1 MAMKRLWFLFLTGV
15 IAAGAVFAQN
25 EMQTVAT
32 VKLTRTEPIT
42 VKQLQNEVALMEAQ
56 AKRSLTAD
64 EKNQVLEALINQRL
78 VLQAAE
84 RDRITVSD
92 GELSQQID
100 RLRDSLAQTM
110 GRRPT
115 DAEFTQT
122 IRSQYN
128 LDMPSFR
135 EQVRRQLIM
144 ERYLTVKK
152 ENLLKTPITPTAA
165 EIQNFYDLNKSSLVR
180 PDTVRLSIIQV
191 PSGDDKA
198 KAKSLADSLAREI
211 GTDPAKFDDVSLRQG
226 REAGFGAGDAGYLP
240 KNPQGEQAV
249 GADVMRTAF
258 SLKQGQVSG
267 VIESA
272 RGYQILK
279 VTESYEQ
286 KQLTLDDVIDLE
298 SKMTVRQYIN
308 AGLSQNKQITL
319 LTQAQQEVYDELRKG
334 EPFTIDR
341 RYLPW

>member
-1 MAMKRLWFLFLTGV
+1 MKRLCFLFLTG
-15 IAAGAVFAQN
+15 IFAAAMMFAQN

-32 VKLTRTEPIT
+32 VRLTRTEPIT
-42 VKQLQNEVALMEAQ
+42 VKQLQNEIALMETQ
-56 AKRSLTAD
+56 AKRPLTVE

-84 RDRITVSD
+84 RDKVTVSD

-100 RLRDSLAQTM
+100 RIRAALAQTL
-110 GRRPT
+110 GRQPT
-115 DAEFTQT
+115 EAEFTQA

-144 ERYLTVKK
+144 ERYLLSR
-152 ENLLKTPITPTAA
+152 NQGLLDSSRAPTPTTE
-165 EIQNFYDLNKSSLVR
+165 EIQDFYDLNKSSLVR

-191 PSGDDKA
+191 PFGDDKA
-198 KAKSLADSLAREI
+198 KAKTLADSLAREI
-211 GTDPAKFDDVSLRQG
+211 GTNPAKFDEVALRQG
-226 REAGFGAGDAGYLP
+226 REAGFMAGDAGYLP
-240 KNPQGEQAV
+240 KNPQGEQLV
-249 GADVMRTAF
+249 GAGVLRTAF

-267 VIESA
+267 VLEGLRA
-272 RGYQILK
+272 YQILK

-286 KQLTLDDVIDLE
+286 KQLTLDDVVDLE

-308 AGLSQNKQITL
+308 AGLAQTKQATAIA
-319 LTQAQQEVYDELRKG
+319 QAQQELYDELRKG
-334 EPFTIDR
+334 NPFTIDR

>member
-1 MAMKRLWFLFLTGV
+1 MKRLCFLFLTG
-15 IAAGAVFAQN
+15 IFAAGMMFAQN

-32 VKLTRTEPIT
+32 VRLTKTEPIT
-42 VKQLQNEVALMEAQ
+42 VKQLQNEVALMETQ
-56 AKRSLTAD
+56 AKRPLTVE

-84 RDRITVSD
+84 RDKVTVSD

-100 RLRDSLAQTM
+100 RIRASLAQTL
-110 GRRPT
+110 GRQPT
-115 DAEFTQT
+115 EAEFTQA

-144 ERYLTVKK
+144 EKYLLFRNQGLMETAKAS
-152 ENLLKTPITPTAA
+152 TPTVE
-165 EIQNFYDLNKSSLVR
+165 EIQDFYDLNKSSLVR

-191 PSGDDKA
+191 LFDDDKT
-198 KAKSLADSLAREI
+198 KAKTLADSLAREI
-211 GTDPAKFDDVSLRQG
+211 GTDPAKFDEVALRQS
-226 REAGFGAGDAGYLP
+226 REAGFMAGDAGYLL

-249 GADVMRTAF
+249 GAGVLRTAF

-267 VIESA
+267 VLEGLRA
-272 RGYQILK
+272 YQILK

-286 KQLTLDDVIDLE
+286 KQLALDDVIDLE

-308 AGLSQNKQITL
+308 AGLSQSKQATAIA
-319 LTQAQQEVYDELRKG
+319 QAQQELYEDLRKG
-334 EPFTIDR
+334 NPFTIDR

>member
-1 MAMKRLWFLFLTGV
+1 MNRLWLLFFIGMIV
-15 IAAGAVFAQN
+15 SGIGFAQN

-32 VKLTRTEPIT
+32 VRLTKTEPIT
-42 VKQLQNEVALMEAQ
+42 VKQLQNEIALMEAQ
-56 AKRSLTAD
+56 AKRSLTVD
-64 EKNQVLEALINQRL
+64 EKNQVLDALINQKL

-84 RDRITVSD
+84 RDRITVAD
-92 GELSQQID
+92 GELTQQID

-135 EQVRRQLIM
+135 EQVRRQFIM
-144 ERYLTVKK
+144 ERYLMSKK
-152 ENLLKTPITPTAA
+152 EDLLKSPTAPTA
-165 EIQNFYDLNKSSLVR
+165 EEIQNFYDLNRSSLVR
-180 PDTVRLSIIQV
+180 PDTVRFSVIQV
-191 PSGDDKA
+191 PFGDDKV

-211 GTDPAKFDDVSLRQG
+211 GTDPAKFDEVSLRQG
-226 REAGFGAGDAGYLP
+226 RDAGFVAGDAGYLP
-240 KNPQGEQAV
+240 RNPQGEQAA
-249 GADVMRTAF
+249 GAEVLRAVF

-267 VIESA
+267 VVEGL

-279 VTESYEQ
+279 VTESYEL
-286 KQLTLDDVIDLE
+286 KQLALDDVIDLE
-298 SKMTVRQYIN
+298 SKMTVQQYIN
-308 AGLSQNKQITL
+308 AGLTQNKQIAL
-319 LTQAQQEVYDELRKG
+319 LTRAQQEVYDEFRKG
-334 EPFTIDR
+334 NPFTIDK